1 MDSDVGTWLR
11 MLQYRAVTE
20 TFKEARPEANIVFM
34 YLLRFPSVMFL
45 ICYRRPGALFIKL
58 GVLQF
63 KFKFQSK
70 NILINEASNFFFC
83 FS

>member
-1 MDSDVGTWLR
+1 MDSDVDPWLR

-20 TFKEARPEANIVFM
+20 TLKEARPEANIVFIF
-34 YLLRFPSVMFL
+34 LLTFPSVTEDL
-45 ICYRRPGALFIKL
+45 GPYFIKL
-58 GVLQF
+58 QCVEV

-70 NILINEASNFFFC
+70 NILINEASNFFF